1 MYFPQKRITIYAG
14 HYGSGK
20 TNLAV
25 NHALALRRT
34 GKRVK
39 ILDLDIVNPYFRT
52 QDSEALFRE
61 EGIELIASEFAG
73 TNVDIPAVPA
83 AAQSAFDDR
92 ETPVIID
99 VGGDDAGA
107 LALGRYQKTI
117 REENNYDMLLVIN
130 RFRPLAR
137 MPEETAE
144 IARSIEW
151 ASRVPFTGIAA
162 NSNLGGETDAETI
175 LSSEGYTLEVAR
187 LLGLPV
193 VYRAARA
200 DLATALRHRLERIQP
215 VEITGKVWF

>member
-92 ETPVIID
+92 ETSVIID

>member
-25 NHALALRRT
+25 NHALALRRE

-52 QDSEALFRE
+52 KDSEALFRR

-73 TNVDIPAVPA
+73 TNVDIPAIPA

-92 ETPVIID
+92 EASVIID
-99 VGGDDAGA
+99 VGGDDSGA
-107 LALGRYQKTI
+107 LALGRYQRAI
-117 REENNYDMLLVIN
+117 NDEGDFDMLLVVN

-137 MPEETAE
+137 TPEDAAE
-144 IARSIEW
+144 IARSIEG
-151 ASRVPFTGIAA
+151 ASRIRFTGVAA

-175 LSSEGYTLEVAR
+175 LSSEEYTKSVSA

-193 VYRAARA
+193 VYRAVRE
-200 DLATALRHRLERIQP
+200 DLREALGNKLERIQP
-215 VEITGKVWF
+215 VKITGKIWF

>member
-1 MYFPQKRITIYAG
+1 MYFPAKRITIYAG

-25 NHALALRRT
+25 NHALALRRA

-52 QDSEALFRE
+52 KDSEELFRR

-73 TNVDIPAVPA
+73 TNVDIPAIPA

-92 ETPVIID
+92 SSTVVID

-107 LALGRYQKTI
+107 LALGRYQKAI
-117 REENNYDMLLVIN
+117 NEEDYDMLLVLN

-137 MPEETAE
+137 TPEDAAA
-144 IARSIEW
+144 IAREIEA
-151 ASRVPFTGIAA
+151 ASRVRFTGVAA
-162 NSNLGGETDAETI
+162 NSNLGSETDAEAV
-175 LSSEGYTLEVAR
+175 LSSEEYTVSTAKA
-187 LLGLPV
+187 LGLPV
-193 VYRAARA
+193 VFRAVRR
-200 DLATALRHRLERIQP
+200 DLVPALGQKLERVQP

>member
-25 NHALALRRT
+25 NHAIALRRT